1 MVVAIAGGRRD
12 VVVYGSRNGIQRGAA
27 KEMRLVVPICVGGW
41 PFLNLQIQLVGE
53 EGRAAA

>member
-1 MVVAIAGGRRD
+1 VVD
-12 VVVYGSRNGIQRGAA
+12 GSRNGIQRGAA
-27 KEMRLVVPICVGGW
+27 KETRLVVPICVGGW